1 MPMPGRTFNGTES
14 RFGYMGKEK
23 INEVYSS
30 DGTFCDFGARNYDT
44 RIGRFLSVDPSAGD
58 YPNWSPYVAFADN
71 PIYYVDPDGKKF
83 INFDAAGNYTGTTK
97 DNWFHNL
104 FVGSKGRILDAQGDV
119 TRKFSFADP
128 KSDVAQIQSGVINK
142 LVVVS
147 EKEIQTMMW
156 RSGAFDD
163 ANRTENKPLSER
175 YDYIKK
181 EGIGNGKLDF
191 SYSQIPDMY
200 PGASKSP
207 LDAPSPLLFLTGDV
221 AHNQMNFGNFLFG
234 AAGYSLGYSKPELLL
249 GAHYNS
255 LFNPSTN
262 GYPSQ
267 FDSSDDQWSI
277 QLGIGHSYENN
288 YRDKG
293 TSIEVGPLSPGTVI
307 PEEK

>member
-1 MPMPGRTFNGTES
+1 MKKKNTTLVAE
-14 RFGYMGKEK
+14 MGALKLTYYQTKSPLKIAYSKANKEGEK
-23 INEVYSS
+23 VVQ
-30 DGTFCDFGARNYDT
+30 
-44 RIGRFLSVDPSAGD
+44 RFLSTDPLAGD
-58 YPNWSPYVAFADN
+58 FPNWSPYVAFADN

-128 KSDVAQIQSGVINK
+128 KNDVKDIQSGVINK

-163 ANRTENKPLSER
+163 VNRTENKPMGER
-175 YDYIKK
+175 YDYIKQ
-181 EGIGNGKLDF
+181 EGVGGGKLDF
-191 SYSQIPDMY
+191 SYTQIPSVF
-200 PGASKSP
+200 PGASSDPLNSP
-207 LDAPSPLLFLTGDV
+207 SSLIFLTGKV

-249 GAHYNS
+249 GAH
-255 LFNPSTN
+255 
-262 GYPSQ
+262 
-267 FDSSDDQWSI
+267 
-277 QLGIGHSYENN
+277 
-288 YRDKG
+288 
-293 TSIEVGPLSPGTVI
+293 
-307 PEEK
+307 